1 MGTPGRKP
9 PSAEKLALA
18 ARLLD
23 EGWPFQEIT
32 RTHGIS
38 YYSLN
43 KHFPGRQWTYKEA
56 ADHGVMM
63 KKLKIRK
70 RTDLPKGPEIRIV
83 SH

>member
-9 PSAEKLALA
+9 ISQEKRDLA

-38 YYSLN
+38 YHSLA
-43 KHFPGRQWTYKEA
+43 KYFPGRQWTNKEA
-56 ADHGVMM
+56 AEHGVLVRKM
-63 KKLKIRK
+63 KMTEPAKQESKA
-70 RTDLPKGPEIRIV
+70 TVRIAG
-83 SH
+83 H